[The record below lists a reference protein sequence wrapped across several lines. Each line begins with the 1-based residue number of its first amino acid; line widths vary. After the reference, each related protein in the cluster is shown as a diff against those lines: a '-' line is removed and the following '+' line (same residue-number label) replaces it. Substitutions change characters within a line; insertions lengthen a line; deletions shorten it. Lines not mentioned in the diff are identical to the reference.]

1 MQCLVQAS
9 QHSTLLTWGASEDFW
24 DDSNGKHCKPSSP
37 YRWWRDEQES
47 LYHVLWKIMESSKIC
62 CFFFW
67 RCSKDVGKFPCLRAR
82 NLGFVWFLVTIEFF
96 HNKNLR
102 AERPSNLH
110 LVARNFF
117 GGFFPIL
124 TGWRLLSIPKRPH
137 QKLARQPG
145 RSLGSWHG
153 SLGAWCLSG
162 AGSCTWIWGDG
173 WRDGWL

>member
-1 MQCLVQAS
+1 MTATGNTVSPPALI
-9 QHSTLLTWGASEDFW
+9 
-24 DDSNGKHCKPSSP
+24 DDEGMNRKACTTYFGKSWNLQK
-37 YRWWRDEQES
+37 YA
-47 LYHVLWKIMESSKIC
+47 V
-62 CFFFW
+62 FFFG

-153 SLGAWCLSG
+153 SLGA
-162 AGSCTWIWGDG
+162 
-173 WRDGWL
+173 